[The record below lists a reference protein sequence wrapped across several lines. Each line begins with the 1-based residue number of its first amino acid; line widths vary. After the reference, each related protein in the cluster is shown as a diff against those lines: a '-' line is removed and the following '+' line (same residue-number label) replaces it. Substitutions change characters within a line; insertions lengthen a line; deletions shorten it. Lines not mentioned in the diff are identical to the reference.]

1 MDDLQHKRALKC
13 VLLTKKVCTEANCNA
28 DFVSNYVHTY
38 TFSPSIQRQQS
49 PSGSPKS
56 TVTSK
61 NYQPMKNKIV
71 TVTLTVVLRVQTN
84 KFFVFSPFCLPI
96 CCKKEPN
103 HCISQN
109 TTSLRKIGTIR
120 SGELDS
126 EMASKI
132 QEQGAKWRLVFKN
145 IAQAWC

>member
-1 MDDLQHKRALKC
+1 
-13 VLLTKKVCTEANCNA
+13 
-28 DFVSNYVHTY
+28 
-38 TFSPSIQRQQS
+38 
-49 PSGSPKS
+49 
-56 TVTSK
+56 
-61 NYQPMKNKIV
+61 MKNKIV
-71 TVTLTVVLRVQTN
+71 TVTLTEKVVLQVQTN

-109 TTSLRKIGTIR
+109 TTYFPSSLRKIETIR

-132 QEQGAKWRLVFKN
+132 QTQGAIWRLVFKN
-145 IAQAWC
+145 IVQACTLPSLGQSFFMKLKIMVVFENILILQQRIS

>member
-1 MDDLQHKRALKC
+1 
-13 VLLTKKVCTEANCNA
+13 
-28 DFVSNYVHTY
+28 
-38 TFSPSIQRQQS
+38 
-49 PSGSPKS
+49 
-56 TVTSK
+56 
-61 NYQPMKNKIV
+61 MKNKIV
-71 TVTLTVVLRVQTN
+71 TVTLTEKVVLRVQTN
-84 KFFVFSPFCLPI
+84 QFFVFSPFCLPI

-145 IAQAWC
+145 IVQAWVG

>member
-1 MDDLQHKRALKC
+1 
-13 VLLTKKVCTEANCNA
+13 
-28 DFVSNYVHTY
+28 
-38 TFSPSIQRQQS
+38 
-49 PSGSPKS
+49 
-56 TVTSK
+56 
-61 NYQPMKNKIV
+61 MKNKIV
-71 TVTLTVVLRVQTN
+71 TVTLTEKVVLRVQTN

-109 TTSLRKIGTIR
+109 TTYFPSSLRKIGTIR